1 MQKRQCDAA
10 VFISTH
16 APAGGATLTSFLP
29 RCLIHLF
36 LLTPLREGR
45 HCRQALAEHNHEFL
59 LTPLREGRRARRG
72 RCCRKGKISTH
83 APAGGATRPSCLLV
97 KRSGN
102 FYSRP
107 CGRGDRRH
115 SFGVSAPRSFLLT
128 PLREGRRF
136 QRDGGAGV
144 YVISTHAPAGGA
156 TTSDLPSHVGH
167 VLFLLT
173 PLREGRRV
181 PHKRGYM
188 EKIYF
193 YSRPCGRGD
202 RARRSLLLRPT
213 ISTHAPAGGA
223 TLAQAAKCS
232 VWIISTHAPAGGATG
247 GSTRYIC
254 SASISTHA
262 PAGGAT
268 HLPHDLRQSALI
280 STHAPAGGA
289 TSCSRCCSSTDS
301 HFYSRPCGR
310 GDVDGALDRKNLPN
324 FYSRPCGRGD
334 FPVLFQNQGNPL
346 FLLTPLREGRLPRL
360 RDHLCSDCISTHAPA
375 GGATKQHSCQR
386 LAVNI
391 STHAPAGGAT
401 PTIQISAKSALIS
414 THAPA
419 GGATSCSRCC
429 SSTDSHFYS
438 RPCGRGDTWTLF
450 SEA

>member
-1 MQKRQCDAA
+1 MRWSGLLSITMYFYSRPCGRGDYLALEAEATQIIISTHAPAGGATLQKRQCDAA

-156 TTSDLPSHVGH
+156 T
-167 VLFLLT
+167 FAW
-173 PLREGRRV
+173 
-181 PHKRGYM
+181 
-188 EKIYF
+188 
-193 YSRPCGRGD
+193 SR
-202 RARRSLLLRPT
+202 LV
-213 ISTHAPAGGA
+213 A
-223 TLAQAAKCS
+223 TA
-232 VWIISTHAPAGGATG
+232 
-247 GSTRYIC
+247 
-254 SASISTHA
+254 
-262 PAGGAT
+262 
-268 HLPHDLRQSALI
+268 
-280 STHAPAGGA
+280 
-289 TSCSRCCSSTDS
+289 
-301 HFYSRPCGR
+301 
-310 GDVDGALDRKNLPN
+310 
-324 FYSRPCGRGD
+324 
-334 FPVLFQNQGNPL
+334 
-346 FLLTPLREGRLPRL
+346 
-360 RDHLCSDCISTHAPA
+360 
-375 GGATKQHSCQR
+375 
-386 LAVNI
+386 
-391 STHAPAGGAT
+391 
-401 PTIQISAKSALIS
+401 
-414 THAPA
+414 
-419 GGATSCSRCC
+419 
-429 SSTDSHFYS
+429 
-438 RPCGRGDTWTLF
+438 
-450 SEA
+450 

>member
-202 RARRSLLLRPT
+202 AFVAFDCSSIS

-223 TLAQAAKCS
+223 TLS
-232 VWIISTHAPAGGATG
+232 
-247 GSTRYIC
+247 
-254 SASISTHA
+254 
-262 PAGGAT
+262 
-268 HLPHDLRQSALI
+268 SAL
-280 STHAPAGGA
+280 SN
-289 TSCSRCCSSTDS
+289 S
-301 HFYSRPCGR
+301 
-310 GDVDGALDRKNLPN
+310 LL
-324 FYSRPCGRGD
+324 
-334 FPVLFQNQGNPL
+334 L
-346 FLLTPLREGRLPRL
+346 FLLTPLREGRPGKKITVVEA
-360 RDHLCSDCISTHAPA
+360 DD
-375 GGATKQHSCQR
+375 
-386 LAVNI
+386 
-391 STHAPAGGAT
+391 
-401 PTIQISAKSALIS
+401 
-414 THAPA
+414 
-419 GGATSCSRCC
+419 
-429 SSTDSHFYS
+429 FYS
-438 RPCGRGDTWTLF
+438 RPCGRGDIG
-450 SEA
+450 AGG

>member
-156 TTSDLPSHVGH
+156 T
-167 VLFLLT
+167 FAW
-173 PLREGRRV
+173 
-181 PHKRGYM
+181 
-188 EKIYF
+188 
-193 YSRPCGRGD
+193 SR
-202 RARRSLLLRPT
+202 LV
-213 ISTHAPAGGA
+213 A
-223 TLAQAAKCS
+223 TA
-232 VWIISTHAPAGGATG
+232 
-247 GSTRYIC
+247 
-254 SASISTHA
+254 
-262 PAGGAT
+262 
-268 HLPHDLRQSALI
+268 
-280 STHAPAGGA
+280 
-289 TSCSRCCSSTDS
+289 
-301 HFYSRPCGR
+301 
-310 GDVDGALDRKNLPN
+310 
-324 FYSRPCGRGD
+324 
-334 FPVLFQNQGNPL
+334 
-346 FLLTPLREGRLPRL
+346 
-360 RDHLCSDCISTHAPA
+360 
-375 GGATKQHSCQR
+375 
-386 LAVNI
+386 
-391 STHAPAGGAT
+391 
-401 PTIQISAKSALIS
+401 
-414 THAPA
+414 
-419 GGATSCSRCC
+419 
-429 SSTDSHFYS
+429 
-438 RPCGRGDTWTLF
+438 
-450 SEA
+450 